1 MSRIRLKEEML
12 RDSKELS
19 SPKVMTRRLRNRLLS
34 IRRISPR
41 SADRLVMSFLDSL
54 AERMTMN
61 Q

>member
-1 MSRIRLKEEML
+1 MSRTRLKEEML

-19 SPKVMTRRLRNRLLS
+19 LPKVMTKRLRNRLLS
-34 IRRISPR
+34 IRRMSPR

>member
-1 MSRIRLKEEML
+1 ML
-12 RDSKELS
+12 RDLKELS

-34 IRRISPR
+34 IRRMSPR

-54 AERMTMN
+54 VEKMTMN